1 MSSSNNKPSR
11 RSARSENRS
20 RSASSRSTHARK
32 RSTENA
38 AGSFDRSSYR
48 TQGASH
54 SARRATSG
62 SDAYG
67 AGKYGSSTRQSA
79 GGMRRVP
86 ATPAAANSQYSLNAS
101 DREAVLKQRS
111 RRKKTKRKRIALVTL
126 AVVGA
131 LLLGGIG
138 AAWAYISQI
147 DSNLSDGLSSDLL
160 SALSASDT
168 ASDPFYML
176 LIGVDKSEA
185 RDESGEFSGTY
196 RTDTM
201 ILARIDPKEKKVT
214 LISIPRDTQV
224 DLGTYGEQKIN
235 AAYAFGGATLAVT
248 TVENLAGVEISHY
261 AEIDFDGLVAVVDA
275 LGGIDVNVPVEID
288 DDQAGGYL
296 AAGQQTLSGS
306 QALIL
311 CRSRHTY
318 DDIGD
323 GDAMR
328 AACQRLVIQAIMQKA
343 LSSDVATL
351 TNTVST
357 LAEYVTTDLS
367 VSEIVGLAQNMLGI
381 DVSQNVYTSA
391 VPTTSQYIDSVWWE
405 ILDEEEWEAMMERVK
420 QGLSPTG
427 ETEVDSSTG
436 LTLSSAGSSSS
447 DSSDSSSS
455 SSGSS
460 LSSYSISVKNGAG
473 ITGCAAEA
481 AEKLTA
487 EGATVETGNADDFN
501 YSSTL
506 VIYES
511 SSDADTAQA
520 IVDLLGTGEA
530 VQNTGK
536 YSYTADFLVVV
547 GADWNS

>member
-1 MSSSNNKPSR
+1 
-11 RSARSENRS
+11 
-20 RSASSRSTHARK
+20 
-32 RSTENA
+32 
-38 AGSFDRSSYR
+38 
-48 TQGASH
+48 
-54 SARRATSG
+54 
-62 SDAYG
+62 
-67 AGKYGSSTRQSA
+67 
-79 GGMRRVP
+79 MRRVP

-111 RRKKTKRKRIALVTL
+111 RRKKAKRKRIALVSL

-147 DSNLSDGLSSDLL
+147 DSSLSDGLSSDLL

-201 ILARIDPKEKKVT
+201 ILARVDPKEKKVT

-224 DLGTYGEQKIN
+224 DLGSHGTQKIN
-235 AAYAFGGATLAVT
+235 AAYAFGGASLAVT
-248 TVENLAGVEISHY
+248 TVEELAGVEISHY

-328 AACQRLVIQAIMQKA
+328 AACQRLVIQAIMEKA

-381 DVSQNVYTSA
+381 DVSENVYTSA

-405 ILDEEEWEAMMERVK
+405 ILDEDEWEAMMERVK
-420 QGLSPTG
+420 QGLSPTE
-427 ETEVDSSTG
+427 ETEVDSTTG

-447 DSSDSSSS
+447 DSSDSSDSS
-455 SSGSS
+455 SSTGSS
-460 LSSYSISVKNGAG
+460 LSSYNISVKNGAG
-473 ITGCAAEA
+473 ISGCAAEA

-506 VIYES
+506 VIYEN
-511 SSDADTAQA
+511 SSDAETAQT
-520 IVDLLGTGEA
+520 IVDLLGTGKA

-536 YSYTADFLVVV
+536 YSYTSDFLVVI
-547 GADWNS
+547 GADWS